1 MSYVIFCDGNKLKI
15 KVYFTD
21 KLSVTSTVKLE
32 KNMVNESNNMVD
44 EFDRELQDHG
54 DVEKVRV
61 NMITSPGMQY
71 KSDWFFVARYGQINA
86 FFAV

>member
-1 MSYVIFCDGNKLKI
+1 
-15 KVYFTD
+15 
-21 KLSVTSTVKLE
+21 
-32 KNMVNESNNMVD
+32 MVNESNNMVD

-71 KSDWFFVARYGQINA
+71 KSD
-86 FFAV
+86 